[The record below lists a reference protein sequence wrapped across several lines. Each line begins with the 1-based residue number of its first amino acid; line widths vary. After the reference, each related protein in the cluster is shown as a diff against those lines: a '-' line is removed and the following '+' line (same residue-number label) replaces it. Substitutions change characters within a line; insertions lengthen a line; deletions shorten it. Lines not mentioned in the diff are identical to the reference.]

1 MEIELKL
8 FATLGR
14 HLPAAARRNA
24 VHIDIPADSTAYD
37 VIDANGIDREE
48 AFMVVRN
55 GVFMPPEQRA
65 REPLREGDVLAI
77 WPPVA
82 GG

>member
-14 HLPAAARRNA
+14 HLPARARRNA
-24 VHIDIPADSTAYD
+24 VLVEVPDGSTAHD
-37 VIDANGIDREE
+37 ILDAFGVDREE

-55 GVFMPPEQRA
+55 GLFMPPNQRDG
-65 REPLREGDVLAI
+65 EPLREGDTLAV

>member
-1 MEIELKL
+1 MKIKLKL

-14 HLPAAARRNA
+14 HLPPGARRNA
-24 VHIDIPADSTAYD
+24 ITIEAADGSTLFDLLDRY
-37 VIDANGIDREE
+37 GIDHEE

-55 GVFMPPEQRA
+55 GVFMPPAQRPI
-65 REPLREGDVLAI
+65 EPLRDGDTLAI